1 MTSDPHLDTLLRS
14 LDPADP
20 AASADSVRARA
31 DLQRILAD
39 DPAPNPSA
47 DPAGPPR
54 CAAASMPAR
63 RSTRRAPGKR
73 GIRRSAAV
81 LGAVAAVTVGVLALP
96 MLQDADPAY
105 ASWTPE
111 PAGMG
116 TGEQEEAGARC
127 RADSLDTGDGMYRSQ
142 LESADVAV
150 AERRGIWT
158 TVVLTGGAGFSA
170 VCITDGQPGLFG
182 LGNGGR
188 IGAIGTLRESDRP
201 GPRDLRPI
209 TLGTGTMGPG
219 SVSVA
224 AGPAGTDIAA
234 VVYDSPVHGRVEATV
249 NAGQF
254 ALWMPG
260 DELRNASSEGM
271 PVQVTYRDGTV
282 ERQVL
287 RF

>member
-1 MTSDPHLDTLLRS
+1 MTSDAQLDTLLRT

-20 AASADSVRARA
+20 AATADSVRART

-39 DPAPNPSA
+39 HQ
-47 DPAGPPR
+47 
-54 CAAASMPAR
+54 AR
-63 RSTRRAPGKR
+63 RPGGTGISTSARPIATWAQRKR
-73 GIRRSAAV
+73 VIRRSAAV
-81 LGAVAAVTVGVLALP
+81 LGAVAAVTVGILALP

-111 PAGMG
+111 PAGMSAA
-116 TGEQEEAGARC
+116 EREKAGARC
-127 RADSLDTGDGMYRSQ
+127 RADSLDTGDGTYRAQ

-150 AERRGIWT
+150 AERRGVWT

-170 VCITDGQPGLFG
+170 VCITDGQPGLLGFG
-182 LGNGGR
+182 SGGR

-209 TLGTGTMGPG
+209 TLGTGTMSPG

-234 VVYDSPVHGRVEATV
+234 VVYDSPVHGAVEATV
-249 NAGQF
+249 NDGQF